1 MKKIIV
7 ITLGLVIL
15 TFAAVSA
22 EASGLGFYGS
32 SGSGDSDID
41 VGPFWWLVTNS
52 TVSSKADLST
62 ESVGLVF
69 DTNLSEDRLFNY
81 RLEIGKGTYSWEI
94 PGGSDTELKQ
104 VVMTHDFGFGI
115 LRNRAVRLWLGPEI
129 RLTRIND
136 DANGNDY
143 DLMGFGFGLALG
155 LNININGP
163 VTIAIK
169 AGALNQTVNGDVT
182 YSDMSSDDVSSDDTV
197 SFVSAALM
205 FRLGESF

>member
-1 MKKIIV
+1 MKKILLIA
-7 ITLGLVIL
+7 LALFL
-15 TFAAVSA
+15 FPFAAASVH
-22 EASGLGFYGS
+22 ASGLGFYAS

-52 TVSSKADLST
+52 TVSSIADLST

-81 RLEIGKGTYSWEI
+81 RLELGTGNYTWEI
-94 PGGSDTELKQ
+94 PGSEKTELKQ
-104 VVMTHDFGFGI
+104 NVMSHDFGFGV

-129 RLTRIND
+129 MLTRINAG
-136 DANGNDY
+136 ANGNDY
-143 DLMGFGFGLALG
+143 DLLGFGFGLALG
-155 LNININGP
+155 LNINLKGP

-169 AGALNQTVNGDVT
+169 AGSLNQIVNGDVT
-182 YSDMSSDDVSSDDTV
+182 YPDNTSDDVSSDDNV

-205 FRLGESF
+205 FRLGERF